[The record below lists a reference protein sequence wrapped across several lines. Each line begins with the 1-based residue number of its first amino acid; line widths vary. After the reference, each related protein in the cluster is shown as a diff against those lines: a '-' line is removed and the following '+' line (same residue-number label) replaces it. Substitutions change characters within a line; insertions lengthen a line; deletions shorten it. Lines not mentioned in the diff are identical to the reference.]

1 MEGMEAEF
9 QDLAVLVVSW
19 NQAERLARCLE
30 GVLQFL
36 PGARVIV
43 VDNGSSMPLSAPGAT
58 VLRSPVN
65 LGYAGGNNL
74 GWEKAK
80 QSSYVL
86 LLNNDTRLPS
96 AEPIRTL
103 RAFLEARPA
112 CAAAQASLQLPDG
125 TMDAC
130 GELLSRPFGVL
141 YHRAYRQKAGKE
153 ALEARTVFAG
163 KGACL
168 LLRSEA
174 VEAVGGVLFRP
185 EFFCYYEDIDLCHRL
200 WLAGREVWYVPTEPV
215 LHEERATARG
225 LPERTVWKHYLS
237 NMLSSAFDL
246 WSWRL
251 WLTLGAG
258 FLLAVIAGA
267 AVKGVLPLPRRSRV
281 RFTRKARERDFLPRV
296 MICPA
301 PAYYVGL
308 LKRLIAR

>member
-1 MEGMEAEF
+1 MDEAF
-9 QDLAVLVVSW
+9 RNLAVLIVSW
-19 NQAERLARCLE
+19 NQAERLAQCLE
-30 GVLQFL
+30 SVLRFL

-43 VDNGSSMPLSAPGAT
+43 VDNGSDVPVSAPGVT

-74 GWEKAK
+74 GWVRARE
-80 QSSYVL
+80 SEYVL

-103 RAFLEARPA
+103 RAFLESHPA

-130 GELLSRPFGVL
+130 GELLTRPFGVL
-141 YHRAYRQKAGKE
+141 YHRGYRQAPGAE
-153 ALEARTVFAG
+153 ASEGRPVFAG

-174 VEAVGGVLFRP
+174 VEEVGGVLFRP

-215 LHEERATARG
+215 LHEERSTARR
-225 LPERTVWKHYLS
+225 LPARQVWRHYLS
-237 NMLSSAFDL
+237 NMLTSAFDL
-246 WSWRL
+246 WGWRA
-251 WLTLGAG
+251 WLTLGVG
-258 FLLAVIAGA
+258 FLGAVVAGA
-267 AVKGVLPLPRRSRV
+267 VVKGVVPRPKRSRV
-281 RFTRKARERDFLPRV
+281 RFARRAREGEFLPRV
-296 MICPA
+296 TVCPA
-301 PAYYVGL
+301 PSYYWKVFKG
-308 LKRLIAR
+308 LIAR